1 MYLDDI
7 LEFNEVAEE
16 WQQIGK
22 MRRTRSKHA
31 MSVVNYNEV
40 KEYCI

>member
-7 LEFNEVAEE
+7 LEFNENSGE

-22 MRRTRSKHA
+22 MRRTRVDHA

-40 KEYCI
+40 KDYCI